1 MFPRERQTV
10 QGQALRTQIFSQ
22 EDQKGRKASSLG
34 AMVSTHPR
42 FMVQS

>member
-1 MFPRERQTV
+1 MFPREGQTV

-34 AMVSTHPR
+34 ATVFAHAR
-42 FMVQS
+42 CMVQS